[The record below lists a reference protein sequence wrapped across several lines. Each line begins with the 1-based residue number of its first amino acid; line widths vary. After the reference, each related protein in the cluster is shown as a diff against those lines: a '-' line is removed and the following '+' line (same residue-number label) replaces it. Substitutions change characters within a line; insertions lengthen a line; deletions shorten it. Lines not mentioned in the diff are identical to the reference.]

1 MTKTDAAVGG
11 SQDIRN
17 NTCSLQEL
25 LFILKK
31 KMGNVNTKSPPNL
44 KDETRTDHIKE
55 FHKFIHEFI
64 KPSFVL

>member
-1 MTKTDAAVGG
+1 MSSTGITFY
-11 SQDIRN
+11 I
-17 NTCSLQEL
+17 
-25 LFILKK
+25 K

-44 KDETRTDHIKE
+44 NDETRTDHIKE